1 MIKSIIIDDER
12 NSVDVLDK
20 LVNRF
25 FKNQVQVVTNFNN
38 LDDAVQYLHLN
49 DVDLV
54 FLDIK
59 LEFSSGLDLL
69 YQFKDKKN
77 FEVICVTAYKEYA
90 IEALRCSAFDYLLK
104 PINYVEL
111 ISAIKRLQAQNKPL
125 NLSLNDNP
133 EYDVSPNKNA
143 KKRDSIAFP
152 SKNGFKVEKLSSIVY
167 CEAKGNY
174 AEVHLYPKSQILISK
189 TLKKLVDMIDHPDFF
204 RIHKSY
210 YINMNYIVS
219 YNRSENIVELKNGK
233 FLPVS
238 VRKNES
244 FVKKLVSRN

>member
-1 MIKSIIIDDER
+1 MISSIIIDDEQ
-12 NSVDVLDK
+12 NSVDVLEK
-20 LVNRF
+20 LINRF
-25 FKNQVQVVTNFNN
+25 FRDQVEIVSEFNN
-38 LDDAVQYLHLN
+38 LNDAVQYLN
-49 DVDLV
+49 GNSVDLV
-54 FLDIK
+54 FLDMK
-59 LEFSSGLDLL
+59 LDFNSGLDLL
-69 YQFKDKKN
+69 YQFKDNKS

-104 PINYVEL
+104 PVNYVEL
-111 ISAIKRLQAQNKPL
+111 ISAVKRLQAKNNQNSFEK
-125 NLSLNDNP
+125 S
-133 EYDVSPNKNA
+133 DVVDENNTTPTKR
-143 KKRDSIAFP
+143 RDSIAFP
-152 SKNGFKVEKLSSIVY
+152 SKNGFKVEKLSSIIY

-174 AEVHLYPKSQILISK
+174 AQVHLYPKSQILISK

-219 YNRSENIVELKNGK
+219 YNRSENIVELKNGM

-238 VRKNES
+238 VRKNEP

>member
-1 MIKSIIIDDER
+1 MISSIIIDDEQ
-12 NSVDVLDK
+12 NSVDVLEK
-20 LVNRF
+20 LINRF
-25 FKNQVQVVTNFNN
+25 FKDQVEVVSEFNN
-38 LDDAVQYLHLN
+38 LNDAVQYLN
-49 DVDLV
+49 ANSVDLV
-54 FLDIK
+54 FLDMK
-59 LEFSSGLDLL
+59 LDFNSGLDLL
-69 YQFKDKKN
+69 YQFKDNKS

-104 PINYVEL
+104 PVNYVEL
-111 ISAIKRLQAQNKPL
+111 ISAVKRLQAKHNQNSFEK
-125 NLSLNDNP
+125 S
-133 EYDVSPNKNA
+133 DVVDENNTTP
-143 KKRDSIAFP
+143 KKRRDSIAFP
-152 SKNGFKVEKLSSIVY
+152 SKNGFKVEKLSSIIY

-174 AEVHLYPKSQILISK
+174 AQVHLYPKSQILISK

-219 YNRSENIVELKNGK
+219 YNRSENILELKNGMY
-233 FLPVS
+233 LPVS

>member
-1 MIKSIIIDDER
+1 MISSIIIDDEQ
-12 NSVDVLDK
+12 NSVDVLEK
-20 LVNRF
+20 LINRF
-25 FKNQVQVVTNFNN
+25 FRDQVEVVSEFNN
-38 LDDAVQYLHLN
+38 LNDAVQYLN
-49 DVDLV
+49 ANSVDLV
-54 FLDIK
+54 FLDMK
-59 LEFSSGLDLL
+59 LDFNSGLDLL
-69 YQFKDKKN
+69 YQFKDNKS

-104 PINYVEL
+104 PVNYVEL
-111 ISAIKRLQAQNKPL
+111 ISAVKRLQAKHNQNSFEK
-125 NLSLNDNP
+125 S
-133 EYDVSPNKNA
+133 DVVDENNTTP
-143 KKRDSIAFP
+143 KKRRDSIAFP
-152 SKNGFKVEKLSSIVY
+152 SKNGFKVEKLSSIIY

-174 AEVHLYPKSQILISK
+174 AQVHLYPKSQILISK

-219 YNRSENIVELKNGK
+219 YNRSENILELKNGMY
-233 FLPVS
+233 LPVS

>member
-1 MIKSIIIDDER
+1 MISSIIIDDEQ
-12 NSVDVLDK
+12 NSVDVLEK
-20 LVNRF
+20 LISRF
-25 FKNQVQVVTNFNN
+25 FRDQVEIVSEFSN
-38 LDDAVQYLHLN
+38 LYDAVEYLN
-49 DVDLV
+49 GNSVDLV
-54 FLDIK
+54 FLDMK
-59 LEFSSGLDLL
+59 LDFNSGLDLL
-69 YQFKDKKN
+69 YQFKDNKS

-104 PINYVEL
+104 PVNYVEL
-111 ISAIKRLQAQNKPL
+111 ISAVKRLQAKNNQNSFEK
-125 NLSLNDNP
+125 S
-133 EYDVSPNKNA
+133 DVVDENNTTP
-143 KKRDSIAFP
+143 KKRRDSIAFP
-152 SKNGFKVEKLSSIVY
+152 SKNGFKVEKLSSIIY

-174 AEVHLYPKSQILISK
+174 AQVHLYPKSQILISK

-219 YNRSENIVELKNGK
+219 YNRSENIVELKNGM

-238 VRKNES
+238 VRKNEP

>member
-1 MIKSIIIDDER
+1 MISSIIIDDEQ
-12 NSVDVLDK
+12 NSVDVLEK
-20 LVNRF
+20 LISRF
-25 FKNQVQVVTNFNN
+25 FRDQVEIVSEFSN
-38 LDDAVQYLHLN
+38 LYDAVEYLN
-49 DVDLV
+49 GNSVDLV
-54 FLDIK
+54 FLDMK
-59 LEFSSGLDLL
+59 LDFNSGLDLL
-69 YQFKDKKN
+69 YQFKDNKS

-104 PINYVEL
+104 PVNYVEL
-111 ISAIKRLQAQNKPL
+111 ISAVKRLQAKNNQNSFEK
-125 NLSLNDNP
+125 S
-133 EYDVSPNKNA
+133 DVVDENNTTP
-143 KKRDSIAFP
+143 KKRRDSIAFP
-152 SKNGFKVEKLSSIVY
+152 SKNGFKVEKLSSIIY

-174 AEVHLYPKSQILISK
+174 AQVHLYPKSQILISK

-219 YNRSENIVELKNGK
+219 YNRSENILELKNGMY
-233 FLPVS
+233 LPVS

>member
-1 MIKSIIIDDER
+1 MISSIIIDDEQ
-12 NSVDVLDK
+12 NSVDVLEK
-20 LVNRF
+20 LINRF
-25 FKNQVQVVTNFNN
+25 FRDQVEVVSEFNN
-38 LDDAVQYLHLN
+38 LNDAVQYLN
-49 DVDLV
+49 VNSVDLV
-54 FLDIK
+54 FLDMK
-59 LEFSSGLDLL
+59 LDFNSGLDLL
-69 YQFKDKKN
+69 YQFKDNKS

-104 PINYVEL
+104 PVNYVEL
-111 ISAIKRLQAQNKPL
+111 ISAVKRLQAKHNQNSFEKSGVVDENNTTP
-125 NLSLNDNP
+125 
-133 EYDVSPNKNA
+133 
-143 KKRDSIAFP
+143 KKRRDSIAFP
-152 SKNGFKVEKLSSIVY
+152 SKNGFKVEKLSSIIY

-174 AEVHLYPKSQILISK
+174 AQVHLYPKSQILISK

-219 YNRSENIVELKNGK
+219 YNRSENILELKNGMY
-233 FLPVS
+233 LPVS

>member
-1 MIKSIIIDDER
+1 MISSIIIDDEQ
-12 NSVDVLDK
+12 NSVDVLEK
-20 LVNRF
+20 LINRF
-25 FKNQVQVVTNFNN
+25 FRDQVEVVSEFNN
-38 LDDAVQYLHLN
+38 LNDAVQYLN
-49 DVDLV
+49 ANTVDLV
-54 FLDIK
+54 FLDMK
-59 LEFSSGLDLL
+59 LDFNSGLDLL
-69 YQFKDKKN
+69 YQFKDNKS

-104 PINYVEL
+104 PVNYVEL
-111 ISAIKRLQAQNKPL
+111 ISAVKRLQAKHNQN
-125 NLSLNDNP
+125 SF
-133 EYDVSPNKNA
+133 ERSDVVDENNTTP
-143 KKRDSIAFP
+143 KKRRDSIAFP
-152 SKNGFKVEKLSSIVY
+152 SKNGFKVEKLSSIIY

-174 AEVHLYPKSQILISK
+174 AQVHLYPKSQILISK

-219 YNRSENIVELKNGK
+219 YNRSENILELKNGMY
-233 FLPVS
+233 LPVS

>member
-1 MIKSIIIDDER
+1 MISSIIIDDEQ
-12 NSVDVLDK
+12 NSVDVLEK
-20 LVNRF
+20 LINRF
-25 FKNQVQVVTNFNN
+25 FRDQVEVVSEFNN
-38 LDDAVQYLHLN
+38 LNDAVQYLN
-49 DVDLV
+49 GNSVDLV
-54 FLDIK
+54 FLDMK
-59 LEFSSGLDLL
+59 LDFNSGLDLL
-69 YQFKDKKN
+69 YQFKDNKS

-104 PINYVEL
+104 PVNYVEL
-111 ISAIKRLQAQNKPL
+111 ISAVKRLQAKHNQNSFEK
-125 NLSLNDNP
+125 S
-133 EYDVSPNKNA
+133 DVVDENNTIP
-143 KKRDSIAFP
+143 KKRRDSIAFP
-152 SKNGFKVEKLSSIVY
+152 SKNGFKVEKLSSIIY

-174 AEVHLYPKSQILISK
+174 AQVHLYPKSQILISK

-219 YNRSENIVELKNGK
+219 YNRSENILELKNGMY
-233 FLPVS
+233 LPVS

>member
-1 MIKSIIIDDER
+1 MISSIIIDDEQ
-12 NSVDVLDK
+12 NSVDVLEK
-20 LVNRF
+20 LINRF
-25 FKNQVQVVTNFNN
+25 FRDQVEVVSEFNN
-38 LDDAVQYLHLN
+38 LNDAVQYLN
-49 DVDLV
+49 ANTVDLV
-54 FLDIK
+54 FLDMK
-59 LEFSSGLDLL
+59 LDFNSGLDLL
-69 YQFKDKKN
+69 YQFKDNKS

-104 PINYVEL
+104 PVNYVEL
-111 ISAIKRLQAQNKPL
+111 ISAVKRLQAKHNQNSFEK
-125 NLSLNDNP
+125 S
-133 EYDVSPNKNA
+133 DVVDENNTTP
-143 KKRDSIAFP
+143 KKRRDSIAFP
-152 SKNGFKVEKLSSIVY
+152 SKNGFKVEKLSSIIY

-174 AEVHLYPKSQILISK
+174 AQVHLYPKSQILISK

-219 YNRSENIVELKNGK
+219 YNRSENIVELKNGMY
-233 FLPVS
+233 LPVS

>member
-1 MIKSIIIDDER
+1 MISSIIIDDEQ
-12 NSVDVLDK
+12 NSVDVLEK
-20 LVNRF
+20 LINRF
-25 FKNQVQVVTNFNN
+25 FRDQVEVVSEFNN
-38 LDDAVQYLHLN
+38 LNDAVQYLN
-49 DVDLV
+49 ANTVDLV
-54 FLDIK
+54 FLDMK
-59 LEFSSGLDLL
+59 LDFNSGLDLL
-69 YQFKDKKN
+69 YQFKDNKS

-104 PINYVEL
+104 PVNYVEL
-111 ISAIKRLQAQNKPL
+111 ISAVKRLQAKHNQNSFEK
-125 NLSLNDNP
+125 S
-133 EYDVSPNKNA
+133 DVVDENNTTP
-143 KKRDSIAFP
+143 KKRRDSIAFP
-152 SKNGFKVEKLSSIVY
+152 SKNGFKVEKLSSIIY

-174 AEVHLYPKSQILISK
+174 AQVHLYPKSQILISK

-219 YNRSENIVELKNGK
+219 YNRSENILELKNGM

-238 VRKNES
+238 VRKNEP

>member
-1 MIKSIIIDDER
+1 MISSIIIDDEQ
-12 NSVDVLDK
+12 NSVDVLEK
-20 LVNRF
+20 LINRF
-25 FKNQVQVVTNFNN
+25 FRDQVEVVSEFNN
-38 LDDAVQYLHLN
+38 LNDAVQYLN
-49 DVDLV
+49 GNSVDLV
-54 FLDIK
+54 FLDMK
-59 LEFSSGLDLL
+59 LDFNSGLDLL
-69 YQFKDKKN
+69 YQFKDNKS

-104 PINYVEL
+104 PVNYVEL
-111 ISAIKRLQAQNKPL
+111 ISAVKRLQAKHNQNSFEK
-125 NLSLNDNP
+125 S
-133 EYDVSPNKNA
+133 DVVDENNTTP
-143 KKRDSIAFP
+143 KKRRDSIAFP
-152 SKNGFKVEKLSSIVY
+152 SKNGFKVEKLSSIIY

-174 AEVHLYPKSQILISK
+174 AQVHLYPKSQILISK

-219 YNRSENIVELKNGK
+219 YNRSENIVELKNNM

-238 VRKNES
+238 VRKNEP

>member
-1 MIKSIIIDDER
+1 MISSIIIDDEQ
-12 NSVDVLDK
+12 NSVDVLEK
-20 LVNRF
+20 LINRF
-25 FKNQVQVVTNFNN
+25 FRDQVEVVSEFNN
-38 LDDAVQYLHLN
+38 LNDAVQYLN
-49 DVDLV
+49 ANPVDLV
-54 FLDIK
+54 FLDMK
-59 LEFSSGLDLL
+59 LDFNSGLDLL
-69 YQFKDKKN
+69 YQFKDNKS

-104 PINYVEL
+104 PVNYVEL
-111 ISAIKRLQAQNKPL
+111 ISAVKRLQAKNNQNLFEK
-125 NLSLNDNP
+125 S
-133 EYDVSPNKNA
+133 DVVDENNTTPTKR
-143 KKRDSIAFP
+143 RDSIAFP
-152 SKNGFKVEKLSSIVY
+152 SKNGFKVEKLSSIIY

-174 AEVHLYPKSQILISK
+174 SQVHLYPKSQILISK

-219 YNRSENIVELKNGK
+219 YNRSENIVELKNGM

-238 VRKNES
+238 VRKNEP

>member
-25 FKNQVQVVTNFNN
+25 FKNQVQVVTDFNN

-49 DVDLV
+49 EIDLV

-90 IEALRCSAFDYLLK
+90 IEALRCSAFDYLLNFK
-104 PINYVEL
+104 EIPDSVL
-111 ISAIKRLQAQNKPL
+111 IFPL
-125 NLSLNDNP
+125 
-133 EYDVSPNKNA
+133 K
-143 KKRDSIAFP
+143 
-152 SKNGFKVEKLSSIVY
+152 
-167 CEAKGNY
+167 
-174 AEVHLYPKSQILISK
+174 
-189 TLKKLVDMIDHPDFF
+189 
-204 RIHKSY
+204 
-210 YINMNYIVS
+210 
-219 YNRSENIVELKNGK
+219 
-233 FLPVS
+233 
-238 VRKNES
+238 
-244 FVKKLVSRN
+244 

>member
-1 MIKSIIIDDER
+1 MISSIIIDDEQ
-12 NSVDVLDK
+12 NSVDVLEK
-20 LVNRF
+20 LINRF
-25 FKNQVQVVTNFNN
+25 FRDQVEVVSEFNN
-38 LDDAVQYLHLN
+38 LNDAVQYLN
-49 DVDLV
+49 GNSIDLV
-54 FLDIK
+54 FLDMK
-59 LEFSSGLDLL
+59 LDFNSGLDLL
-69 YQFKDKKN
+69 YQFKDNKS

-104 PINYVEL
+104 PVNYVEL
-111 ISAIKRLQAQNKPL
+111 ISAVKRLQAKNNQN
-125 NLSLNDNP
+125 SL
-133 EYDVSPNKNA
+133 EKSDVLDKNNTST
-143 KKRDSIAFP
+143 KIRRDSIAFP
-152 SKNGFKVEKLSSIVY
+152 SKNGFKVEKLSSIIY

-174 AEVHLYPKSQILISK
+174 AQVHLYPKSQILISK

-219 YNRSENIVELKNGK
+219 YNRSENIVELKNGM

-238 VRKNES
+238 VRKNEP

>member
-1 MIKSIIIDDER
+1 MISSIIIDDEQ
-12 NSVDVLDK
+12 NSVDVLEK
-20 LVNRF
+20 LINRF
-25 FKNQVQVVTNFNN
+25 FRDQLEVVSEFNN
-38 LDDAVQYLHLN
+38 LNDAVQYLN
-49 DVDLV
+49 ANTVDLV
-54 FLDIK
+54 FLDMK
-59 LEFSSGLDLL
+59 LDFNSGLDLL
-69 YQFKDKKN
+69 YQFKDNKS

-104 PINYVEL
+104 PVNYVEL
-111 ISAIKRLQAQNKPL
+111 ISAVKRLQAKHNQNSFEK
-125 NLSLNDNP
+125 S
-133 EYDVSPNKNA
+133 DVVDENNTTP
-143 KKRDSIAFP
+143 KKRRDSIAFP
-152 SKNGFKVEKLSSIVY
+152 SKNGFKVEKLSSIIY

-174 AEVHLYPKSQILISK
+174 AQVHLYPKSQILISK

-219 YNRSENIVELKNGK
+219 YNRSENIVELKNGM

-238 VRKNES
+238 VRKNEP

>member
-1 MIKSIIIDDER
+1 MISSIIIDDEQ
-12 NSVDVLDK
+12 NSVDVLEK
-20 LVNRF
+20 LINRF
-25 FKNQVQVVTNFNN
+25 FRDQVEVVSEFNN
-38 LDDAVQYLHLN
+38 LNDAVQYLN
-49 DVDLV
+49 ANPVDLV
-54 FLDIK
+54 FLDMK
-59 LEFSSGLDLL
+59 LDFNSGLDLL
-69 YQFKDKKN
+69 YQFKDNKS

-104 PINYVEL
+104 PVNYVEL
-111 ISAIKRLQAQNKPL
+111 ISAVKRLQAKHNQNSFEK
-125 NLSLNDNP
+125 S
-133 EYDVSPNKNA
+133 DVVDKIDTT
-143 KKRDSIAFP
+143 KKRRDSIAFP
-152 SKNGFKVEKLSSIVY
+152 SKNGFKVEKLSSIIY

-174 AEVHLYPKSQILISK
+174 AQVHLYPKSQILISK

-219 YNRSENIVELKNGK
+219 YNRSENIVELKNGM

-238 VRKNES
+238 VRKNEP

>member
-1 MIKSIIIDDER
+1 MISSIIIDDEQ
-12 NSVDVLDK
+12 NSVDVLEK
-20 LVNRF
+20 LINRF
-25 FKNQVQVVTNFNN
+25 FRDQVEVVSEFNN
-38 LDDAVQYLHLN
+38 LNDAVQYLN
-49 DVDLV
+49 ANPVDLV
-54 FLDIK
+54 FLDMK
-59 LEFSSGLDLL
+59 LDFNSGLDLL
-69 YQFKDKKN
+69 YQFKDNKS

-104 PINYVEL
+104 PVNYVEL
-111 ISAIKRLQAQNKPL
+111 ISAVKRLQAKHNQNSFEK
-125 NLSLNDNP
+125 S
-133 EYDVSPNKNA
+133 DVVDENNTSP
-143 KKRDSIAFP
+143 KKRRDSIAFP
-152 SKNGFKVEKLSSIVY
+152 SNNGFKVEKLSSIIY

-174 AEVHLYPKSQILISK
+174 AQVHLYPKSQILISK

-219 YNRSENIVELKNGK
+219 YNRSENILELKNGM

-238 VRKNES
+238 VRKNEP

>member
-1 MIKSIIIDDER
+1 MISSIIIDDEQ
-12 NSVDVLDK
+12 NSVDVLEK
-20 LVNRF
+20 LINRF
-25 FKNQVQVVTNFNN
+25 FRDQVEVVSEFNN
-38 LDDAVQYLHLN
+38 LNDAVQYLN
-49 DVDLV
+49 ANPVDLV
-54 FLDIK
+54 FLDMK
-59 LEFSSGLDLL
+59 LDFNSGLDLL
-69 YQFKDKKN
+69 YQFKDNKS

-104 PINYVEL
+104 PVNYVEL
-111 ISAIKRLQAQNKPL
+111 ISAVKRLQAKHNQNSFEK
-125 NLSLNDNP
+125 S
-133 EYDVSPNKNA
+133 DVVDENNTTP
-143 KKRDSIAFP
+143 KKRRDSIAFP
-152 SKNGFKVEKLSSIVY
+152 SKNGFKVEKLSSIIY

-174 AEVHLYPKSQILISK
+174 AQVHLYPKSQILISK

-219 YNRSENIVELKNGK
+219 YNRSENIVELKNGMY
-233 FLPVS
+233 LPVS

>member
-1 MIKSIIIDDER
+1 MISSIIIDDEQ
-12 NSVDVLDK
+12 NSVDVLEK
-20 LVNRF
+20 LINRF
-25 FKNQVQVVTNFNN
+25 FRDQVEVVSEFNN
-38 LDDAVQYLHLN
+38 LNDAVQYLN
-49 DVDLV
+49 ANPVDLV
-54 FLDIK
+54 FLDMK
-59 LEFSSGLDLL
+59 LDFNSGLDLL
-69 YQFKDKKN
+69 YQFKDNKS

-104 PINYVEL
+104 PVNYVEL
-111 ISAIKRLQAQNKPL
+111 ISAVKRLQAKNNQNLFEK
-125 NLSLNDNP
+125 S
-133 EYDVSPNKNA
+133 DVVDENNTTP
-143 KKRDSIAFP
+143 KKRRDSIAFP
-152 SKNGFKVEKLSSIVY
+152 SKNGFKVEKLSSIIY

-174 AEVHLYPKSQILISK
+174 AQVHLYPKSQILISK

-219 YNRSENIVELKNGK
+219 YNRSENILELKNGMY
-233 FLPVS
+233 LPVS

>member
-1 MIKSIIIDDER
+1 MISSIIIDDEQ
-12 NSVDVLDK
+12 NSVDVLEK
-20 LVNRF
+20 LINRF
-25 FKNQVQVVTNFNN
+25 FRDQVEVVSEFNN
-38 LDDAVQYLHLN
+38 LNDAVQYLN
-49 DVDLV
+49 ENPVDLV
-54 FLDIK
+54 FLDMK
-59 LEFSSGLDLL
+59 LDFNSGLDLL
-69 YQFKDKKN
+69 YQFKDNKS

-104 PINYVEL
+104 PVNYVEL
-111 ISAIKRLQAQNKPL
+111 ISAVKRLQAKHNQNSFEK
-125 NLSLNDNP
+125 S
-133 EYDVSPNKNA
+133 DVVDENNTTP
-143 KKRDSIAFP
+143 KKRRDSIAFP
-152 SKNGFKVEKLSSIVY
+152 SKNGFKVEKLSSIIY

-174 AEVHLYPKSQILISK
+174 AQVHLYPKSQILISK

-219 YNRSENIVELKNGK
+219 YNRSENILELKNGMY
-233 FLPVS
+233 LPVS

>member
-1 MIKSIIIDDER
+1 MISSIIIDDEQ
-12 NSVDVLDK
+12 NSVDVLEK
-20 LVNRF
+20 LINRF
-25 FKNQVQVVTNFNN
+25 FRDQVEVVSEFNN
-38 LDDAVQYLHLN
+38 LNDAVQYLN
-49 DVDLV
+49 ANTVDLV
-54 FLDIK
+54 FLDMK
-59 LEFSSGLDLL
+59 LDFNSGLDLL
-69 YQFKDKKN
+69 YQFKDNKS

-104 PINYVEL
+104 PVNYVEL
-111 ISAIKRLQAQNKPL
+111 ISAVKRLQAKHNQNSFEK
-125 NLSLNDNP
+125 S
-133 EYDVSPNKNA
+133 DVVDENNTTP
-143 KKRDSIAFP
+143 KKRRDSIAFP
-152 SKNGFKVEKLSSIVY
+152 SKNGFKVEKLSSIIY

-174 AEVHLYPKSQILISK
+174 AQVHLYPKSQILISK

-219 YNRSENIVELKNGK
+219 YNRSENIVELKNGM

-238 VRKNES
+238 VRKNEP